1 MTGALHRP
9 GSTTLTAAAPP
20 LPGYLVAATERH
32 ISVRVSDGT
41 WTFCRADVL
50 DLTDW
55 DAAAP
60 DVSARDV
67 SARDVSEGRP
77 VLVRL
82 RNGATA
88 DFTQRRRI
96 ELTERPLSL
105 AQELSP
111 ARGDEELRR
120 LTETWARGL
129 ELTPHPGAGGATMTC
144 CQTRSLHGSDDGI
157 ACDSLD

>member
-9 GSTTLTAAAPP
+9 GSTAIATTAPP
-20 LPGYLVAATERH
+20 LPGYLVAATERS

-41 WTFCRADVL
+41 WTFRRADIL

-55 DAAAP
+55 EVAAAQGIC
-60 DVSARDV
+60 D
-67 SARDVSEGRP
+67 GRP
-77 VLVRL
+77 VLVRI

-96 ELTERPLSL
+96 ELTDRPLTL
-105 AQELSP
+105 PQDHSP
-111 ARGDEELRR
+111 VRGDDELAR

-129 ELTPHPGAGGATMTC
+129 ELTPDPGVGGATMTC
-144 CQTRSLHGSDDGI
+144 CQTRSHHGSDDGT

>member
-9 GSTTLTAAAPP
+9 GSTGIATTAPP

-55 DAAAP
+55 EVAAAQRIC
-60 DVSARDV
+60 D
-67 SARDVSEGRP
+67 GRP
-77 VLVRL
+77 VLVRV
-82 RNGATA
+82 RNGTTA

-105 AQELSP
+105 TQEQSP
-111 ARGDEELRR
+111 ARGDEELHR

-129 ELTPHPGAGGATMTC
+129 ELTPHPGIGGATMTC